1 MADSILQ
8 KFLKLRGVIPSSNH
22 KKDDVKKNKKINKQM
37 KLENDTIDIPVIQQ
51 IIENQP
57 KNKIVVEYLQN
68 RLNELNDAEM
78 NE

>member
-8 KFLKLRGVIPSSNH
+8 KFLKLRAIIPSSAD
-22 KKDDVKKNKKINKQM
+22 KKEDIKKNKTINKQM

-51 IIENQP
+51 IIDNKP

-78 NE
+78 NN

>member
-1 MADSILQ
+1 MADSILH
-8 KFLKLRGVIPSSNH
+8 KFLKLRGVIPSSAD
-22 KKDDVKKNKKINKQM
+22 KKEDVKKNKTINKQM

-51 IIENQP
+51 IIDNKP

-78 NE
+78 NN